1 MSLLAAGSSSAP
13 GSDVIK
19 TIRDS
24 KTDFTTMVYIINA
37 GCDYQFWQVRL
48 LQPYSQH
55 MLSSFC
61 LQVQQQFVW
70 CCYSTR
76 HVLIK

>member
-1 MSLLAAGSSSAP
+1 MFVSLPCPAGSSAAA

-37 GCDYQFWQVRL
+37 GCDYQFWQVRASAGSTQHFL
-48 LQPYSQH
+48 CCWQP
-55 MLSSFC
+55 MPA
-61 LQVQQQFVW
+61 
-70 CCYSTR
+70 
-76 HVLIK
+76 